1 MVRRGRLAD
10 LTERLHTHGRRYGR
24 EAYNRCPRTATVSR
38 GRWRIAGAAV
48 SGVIAVLFSIL
59 GLVVSTVAFL
69 VAFPFFIAAVVL
81 WRQGARRVGQAHRRS
96 TKRATDRRR
105 AAGGERT
112 ASGSPRE
119 LGEAGP
125 TVSPSKAR
133 SILDV
138 PPDADNRTIRR
149 AYRERIK
156 EVHPDQG
163 GDEAR
168 FREVTAAYET
178 LQDEAER

>member
-1 MVRRGRLAD
+1 MSRG
-10 LTERLHTHGRRYGR
+10 
-24 EAYNRCPRTATVSR
+24 R

-81 WRQGARRVGQAHRRS
+81 WRQGARRVGQRHRR
-96 TKRATDRRR
+96 TAQRGHDRRR
-105 AAGGERT
+105 AAGRGGT
-112 ASGSPRE
+112 ATGSPPGVE
-119 LGEAGP
+119 QAGP
-125 TVSPSKAR
+125 SVSPSKAR

-138 PPDADNRTIRR
+138 PPDADERTIRR

-163 GDEAR
+163 GDETR